1 MDTEEKEKQIAMKI
15 LARSVEQNFSSLQT
29 GKSRQEVD
37 RIGLKTESKH
47 DVHTIEKM
55 TAYRLATTTKVN
67 WL

>member
-37 RIGLKTESKH
+37 DRTSDRKQTRC
-47 DVHTIEKM
+47 TIEKM
-55 TAYRLATTTKVN
+55 TAYRLATTTQVN